1 MSFRYRWEATRE
13 LWRRYKEVVKYF
25 WQRRKEMDLPALS
38 EEESEFLPAALSLQT
53 KPVSPVG
60 RWSARILMAL
70 FTAIVLWAVF
80 GHVDVIVNSNG
91 KIIPF
96 GQPKTIASIEVA
108 KVTAL
113 YVQEGQYVKAGQV
126 LLELDTRIPDSERD
140 KAEGER
146 QLVRLQVLRCQ
157 TFLRSIDTNQD
168 PVLPK
173 LDGIPEDKQLQEAQ
187 HLREQWLE
195 FSSKRGRLRG
205 EISRLSQILP
215 LLTKRANDL
224 KELLQTGDA
233 SQHAWAERE
242 QARIDAQGELTNNR
256 NQLLVLESEARRQL
270 QDVIYEAQRSLNT
283 AQQDIRRASARSDQL
298 KITAPVEGTVQQLQV
313 HTVGGVVPAAQQLM
327 QIVPQHAV
335 LEIEAIVE
343 NKDIGFV
350 REGQPAQVK
359 VEAFDY
365 TKYGAL
371 PAHVVH
377 ISRNA
382 VEDEKRG
389 LTFRVRVALERS
401 YLIVNGHT
409 VSLSSGMST
418 VVEIKTGSRR
428 IIQYVLSPL
437 IRHVRESMRE
447 R

>member
-215 LLTKRANDL
+215 LLT
-224 KELLQTGDA
+224 
-233 SQHAWAERE
+233 
-242 QARIDAQGELTNNR
+242 
-256 NQLLVLESEARRQL
+256 
-270 QDVIYEAQRSLNT
+270 
-283 AQQDIRRASARSDQL
+283 
-298 KITAPVEGTVQQLQV
+298 
-313 HTVGGVVPAAQQLM
+313 
-327 QIVPQHAV
+327 
-335 LEIEAIVE
+335 
-343 NKDIGFV
+343 
-350 REGQPAQVK
+350 
-359 VEAFDY
+359 
-365 TKYGAL
+365 
-371 PAHVVH
+371 
-377 ISRNA
+377 
-382 VEDEKRG
+382 
-389 LTFRVRVALERS
+389 
-401 YLIVNGHT
+401 
-409 VSLSSGMST
+409 
-418 VVEIKTGSRR
+418 
-428 IIQYVLSPL
+428 
-437 IRHVRESMRE
+437 
-447 R
+447 